1 MAKPSVSAR
10 VSAPAVPA
18 PDLRAP
24 ALPDAVPVESR
35 GVSPAYQRAFGVAVF
50 AMNRFIVD
58 QTLRAARQFDNDIEA
73 MTLFGVLAHLNVAHL
88 MPPGTRPSQAL
99 NAQGRLPDLQK
110 RMRPIRLRDLC
121 QITGQPRETV
131 RRKLLQLQAQ
141 GRVRRLAGGYVY
153 DAGCVDAPMRELA
166 TDGVRRFLATAE
178 QIGVVLRD
186 AEQAV
191 GPGGN
196 QRESR

>member
-1 MAKPSVSAR
+1 MTRPAATQRSKAR
-10 VSAPAVPA
+10 A
-18 PDLRAP
+18 DLRAP
-24 ALPDAVPVESR
+24 GLPGEAPVDRSDVP
-35 GVSPAYQRAFGVAVF
+35 PAIPRAFGMAAF

-99 NAQGRLPDLQK
+99 NAQGRLPDLPG

-121 QITGQPRETV
+121 QITGRPRETV

-141 GRVRRLAGGYVY
+141 GRVRRLAAGYVY
-153 DAGCVDAPMRELA
+153 DAACVDAPMRELA

-178 QIGVVLRD
+178 QIGALLRD
-186 AEQAV
+186 AEQAL
-191 GPGGN
+191 GPASA
-196 QRESR
+196 RPRSR